1 MDKARMETLRY
12 LGHRGQELTP
22 ELETMLDEC
31 MLLLRK
37 SVSPVSVYKRFR
49 LECVQ
54 GKLAL
59 QNTSLFLEGED
70 IKHFL
75 SGCTETVL
83 FALTLGIEADR
94 LIRRFEGTDIT
105 RALVLDACATQ
116 YVEECCDVLE
126 EEIRA
131 QAFSEGLGI
140 TGRFS
145 PGYGDLPLEM
155 QPELLRVLG
164 TDKKLGLSCGESLIM
179 LPRKSVT
186 AIIGIGV
193 SGGTSAGCSDCTLS
207 GSCTYRKEK

>member
-1 MDKARMETLRY
+1 MEKAKREVLRY
-12 LGHRGQELTP
+12 LGYRGQELTP

-31 MLLLRK
+31 MLLLRE
-37 SVSPVSVYKRFR
+37 SVSSVSVYKRFR

-54 GKLAL
+54 GKLSL
-59 QNTSLFLEGED
+59 QNTSLMLEGED
-70 IKHFL
+70 IKRFL
-75 SGCTETVL
+75 SGCTEAVL

-94 LIRRFEGTDIT
+94 LIRRFENMDIT
-105 RALVLDACATQ
+105 RALFLDACATQ

-126 EEIRA
+126 EKIRA
-131 QAFSEGLGI
+131 QVLFDGLNI

-164 TDKKLGLSCGESLIM
+164 AEKKLGLGCGESLIM

-186 AIIGIGV
+186 AIIGIGE
-193 SGGTSAGCSDCTLS
+193 SGGASAGCSDCALS
-207 GSCTYRKEK
+207 DSCTYRKEE